1 MGEYNCHA
9 KFEEI
14 NQMSSGAPAVWKIPC
29 EISILSYAL

>member
-14 NQMSSGAPAVWKIPC
+14 YQTSSGAPAVWKIRC
-29 EISILSYAL
+29 EISILSYVL